1 GYHVQVVQAQPVLL
15 VVPGVKLEGH
25 DLSVVLQFDAGGPTQ
40 LFQLADTD
48 LGFQPAVQGEAL
60 RVVLAADGGFDC
72 HGFAVF
78 PLVLGKVVG
87 GAADGVHRIVP
98 DVSHPIL
105 IEVHRVGQ
113 VAAGYELG
121 EAHRPG
127 VGTGQAE
134 GIDLLL
140 AGQYQEGF
148 ELAAEEVGPGTR
160 IEAQGGQGSYHP
172 TTALGATIEGLHTKA
187 RQDNFRLDAID
198 FHGTGQR
205 TGGLVPERHPPGDA
219 AVGDEDLAGLVP
231 GADPLG
237 GPGYRLQDGVAA
249 LGLGPQLAPMLG
261 IVAV

>member
-1 GYHVQVVQAQPVLL
+1 
-15 VVPGVKLEGH
+15 
-25 DLSVVLQFDAGGPTQ
+25 
-40 LFQLADTD
+40 
-48 LGFQPAVQGEAL
+48 
-60 RVVLAADGGFDC
+60 AADGGFDC

-78 PLVLGKVVG
+78 PLVFGKVVG
-87 GAADGVHRIVP
+87 GTADGVHWIVP

-148 ELAAEEVGPGTR
+148 ELTAEEIGPRR
-160 IEAQGGQGSYHP
+160 IVEAQGGQGVYHP
-172 TTALGATIEGLHTKA
+172 MTALAGPVEGLHA
-187 RQDNFRLDAID
+187 DDSQDDLRLDAID
-198 FHGTGQR
+198 FLGAGQR
-205 TGGLVPERHPPGDA
+205 FGVLIPERHALGDA
-219 AVGDEDLAGLVP
+219 PVGDEYLAVLVP

-249 LGLGPQLAPMLG
+249 LGLGKQLAYMLG
-261 IVAV
+261 IEAVFGTHFLNEGGHRRV